1 MPEYFLIGGSAV
13 VKLRSRVKLLLF
25 FAPAILILMLANGHV
40 VPRPVHYLAHWDAA
54 PPNQVTIARREPGVG
69 WKFVEVTEP
78 GEVATLVEAI
88 GESKVLLHHSVS
100 LGELAQD
107 HYMLLFHS
115 REGRLSQDSIHMD
128 GKGYLYL
135 SGGAYTLEEERE
147 TMILTQL
154 EQLMTK

>member
-1 MPEYFLIGGSAV
+1 MKP
-13 VKLRSRVKLLLF
+13 RSRLKLLLF
-25 FAPAILILMLANGHV
+25 FAPAILILMFANGHV

-54 PPNQVTIARREPGVG
+54 LPNQVTIARREPSVG

-88 GESKVLLHHSVS
+88 GESTVLLHHSIS
-100 LGELAQD
+100 LGELPQD
-107 HYMLLFHS
+107 HYMLLFYS
-115 REGRLSQDSIHMD
+115 SEGTISQDSIHM
-128 GKGYLYL
+128 GNGYLYL
-135 SGGAYTLEEERE
+135 NGGAYTLEEARE